1 MLAIFGVVG
10 AAFAA
15 FMFIDTD
22 DGATT
27 EAEVASAPETPDVPN
42 ASLDEMLA
50 PTDEDTV
57 IFSGSGDD
65 TVVTGAGKD
74 HLEGEDGND
83 HLIAGTGD
91 DVLEKTSA

>member
-22 DGATT
+22 DEATT

-42 ASLDEMLA
+42 VSLDEMLA
-50 PTDEDTV
+50 LYAWHCDHHL
-57 IFSGSGDD
+57 GH
-65 TVVTGAGKD
+65 VTELKAR
-74 HLEGEDGND
+74 EGW
-83 HLIAGTGD
+83 A
-91 DVLEKTSA
+91 